1 MKQRLMLMVVVA
13 LIALTASVALGQSG
27 RKSKKAETQ
36 PPIQGVNQP
45 DTRVVPEPE
54 AQTAK
59 PKEKPLTILIASDMA
74 DLMGASFYADIARQA
89 CVAELRENRAL
100 DIQEQKD
107 ANRAEASK
115 RAKQDEIFVV
125 HLELRTSAFASS
137 SAGSSFDLL
146 FTIYEPKTG
155 KVAGSGSGYPSQGAR
170 MPIPSGGY
178 GYEQR
183 NVEMMGRDAAR
194 KALKLIREK
203 APVVTP

>member
-1 MKQRLMLMVVVA
+1 MRRLFSVVLIVLMAISSANVF
-13 LIALTASVALGQSG
+13 GQSG
-27 RKSKKAETQ
+27 RKSKKAESQ
-36 PPIQGVNQP
+36 PAIQGVNQP

-54 AQTAK
+54 VQAAK
-59 PKEKPLTILIASDMA
+59 PKEKPLTILIASDLA
-74 DLMGASFYADIARQA
+74 DIMGATFYADIARQA

-125 HLELRTSAFASS
+125 HLELRTNSMGSS
-137 SAGSSFDLL
+137 GGGSSFDLL
-146 FTIYEPKTG
+146 FTIFEPKTG
-155 KVAGSGSGYPSQGAR
+155 KVAGSGSGYPSQGGAR

-194 KALKLIREK
+194 KAVRMIREK
-203 APVVTP
+203 ATVVTP

>member
-1 MKQRLMLMVVVA
+1 MKVRSLSVVVIA
-13 LIALTASVALGQSG
+13 SIALTATAVYGQSG
-27 RKSKKAETQ
+27 RKSKKADQQ
-36 PPIQGVNQP
+36 PAIQGVNQP

-54 AQTAK
+54 AQAAK

-74 DLMGASFYADIARQA
+74 DIMGASFYADIARQA

-137 SAGSSFDLL
+137 GAGSSFDLL

-155 KVAGSGSGYPSQGAR
+155 KVAGSGSGYPSQGGAR

-183 NVEMMGRDAAR
+183 NVEMMGRDAGR
-194 KALKLIREK
+194 KALKMIREK
-203 APVVTP
+203 AVVTP